1 MGILINNINYSYDYD
16 ELLCD
21 LENELE
27 TSDLHKTSYIQ
38 ILRSEEPVFGDYK
51 PIIDYYY
58 EDEIMQ
64 DILTIDA
71 DDDIDEIE
79 YIIKQK
85 DLYLKDKPTLELML
99 VSDVI
104 DEMRKIL
111 NPIDF
116 I

>member
-1 MGILINNINYSYDYD
+1 
-16 ELLCD
+16 
-21 LENELE
+21 
-27 TSDLHKTSYIQ
+27 
-38 ILRSEEPVFGDYK
+38 
-51 PIIDYYY
+51 
-58 EDEIMQ
+58 MQ

-85 DLYLKDKPTLELML
+85 DLYLKDKPNLELML

>member
-1 MGILINNINYSYDYD
+1 MWILINNINYSYDYD

-21 LENELE
+21 LEDELE

-51 PIIDYYY
+51 AIIDYYY

-79 YIIKQK
+79 YINKQK
-85 DLYLKDKPTLELML
+85 ALYLIDKPKLELML

-104 DEMRKIL
+104 DEMRKVSKI
-111 NPIDF
+111 I
-116 I
+116 

>member
-1 MGILINNINYSYDYD
+1 MILSVERNVFNNDLYEDLGETNNYWGRY
-16 ELLCD
+16 L
-21 LENELE
+21 NN
-27 TSDLHKTSYIQ
+27 
-38 ILRSEEPVFGDYK
+38 
-51 PIIDYYY
+51 YY

-85 DLYLKDKPTLELML
+85 DLYLKDKPNLELML

>member
-79 YIIKQK
+79 YIIEKQNYDTIEEQIIEGINEFSIK
-85 DLYLKDKPTLELML
+85 QRE
-99 VSDVI
+99 S
-104 DEMRKIL
+104 
-111 NPIDF
+111 F
-116 I
+116 IYE